1 MEENKR
7 EEALFDALIK
17 EAVRQYLLEFDEQE
31 DVILDEES
39 EARREESLEIVK
51 ARVLSSLHRERV
63 KRKKLICLSAAV
75 IALVSIIVCTVSVT
89 AFRSHKFKTEAAID
103 GDIMSIS
110 AVNTDFSSEYD
121 AITNFKHKNDIIVPG
136 WLPEGTELVAVEDE
150 ENYVKF
156 RYEIRSNYIDIA
168 VWDVEFNKNTS
179 RVLLEQN
186 EHNGKKINILG
197 LEGKMIKMKYENGI
211 TNTGVIFSSDN
222 VIYEIVTD
230 LPRKELNTL
239 IKNLKYYK

>member
-7 EEALFDALIK
+7 EEALFDALMK

-136 WLPEGTELVAVEDE
+136 WLPEGTELVNVEE
-150 ENYVKF
+150 TEN
-156 RYEIRSNYIDIA
+156 
-168 VWDVEFNKNTS
+168 
-179 RVLLEQN
+179 RVLLQYEVN
-186 EHNGKKINILG
+186 DKYIELAEWDIEFDKNDSKRILKDNKGKRKDIDVLG
-197 LEGKMIKMKYENGI
+197 MTGSMATIKYENKSI
-211 TNTGVIFSSDN
+211 IREVLWSSDS
-222 VIYEIVTD
+222 VIYEIKTD
-230 LPRKELNTL
+230 LTRRELNTL

>member
-7 EEALFDALIK
+7 EEALFDALMK

-51 ARVLSSLHRERV
+51 ARVLSSLHCERV

-136 WLPEGTELVAVEDE
+136 WLPEGTELINVEE
-150 ENYVKF
+150 TEN
-156 RYEIRSNYIDIA
+156 
-168 VWDVEFNKNTS
+168 
-179 RVLLEQN
+179 RVLLQYEVNDKYINISEWNIELKKNKPRINLFQN
-186 EHNGKKINILG
+186 EEKVKKIDVLG
-197 LEGKMIKMKYENGI
+197 MEASMIEIKFESKI
-211 TNTGVIFSSDN
+211 KSIFVECYSDK
-222 VIYEIVTD
+222 VIYEIGTD
-230 LPRKELNTL
+230 LSRRELEKI